1 MCSALSLMVAFSL
14 LAAQAP
20 EVTQDEQ
27 LLVAAGLSADGP
39 ALLEFFHA
47 RARLDTDREKLLAL
61 ARQLGDPDSKAR
73 DRAAAELIGRGPV
86 AVPALRHAVNDL
98 NNPAAAERARKCLE
112 AVEGK
117 NAAGLPAA
125 AARVVA
131 AKKPA
136 GAAAALLAYLPFAD
150 DETVVQEVSAALATL
165 AFPDGKP
172 EPVLLKALDDPVPVR
187 RAVAGAALCRKEPP
201 GPPPAV
207 RALLQD
213 PKTVVR
219 QRVALALL
227 ERQDLDAVSVLIDLL
242 GELSSDQRRPVEDA
256 LQQLAGEWAPTP
268 PLQGDDAVSR
278 RIRRD
283 AWAGWWRNTDG
294 PALLAEFRKRTLG
307 PDDLARL
314 LALLKALDA
323 DTPAARQKAAGELV
337 TFGPF
342 AVGLLREAS
351 KGAAG
356 EKQRLLDEAL
366 RLIALKEPTPL
377 PPAAARLVA
386 LRKPAGAA
394 EALLAYL
401 PFAEDEGMAVEL
413 QAALGV
419 LAARDGKADPALVRA
434 LDDPLPARRTAAA
447 EALSR
452 VAGPDERPALR
463 KLLRDADAT
472 VRLRVALALTS
483 VKDKDAV
490 PVLIDLLAELPAG
503 QEWQAQE
510 PLFLLAGDKAPKDA
524 PGADAES
531 RKKYRDAWAA
541 WWKEN
546 EAKVDLAQLDAP
558 TRLLGYTLLVLVNN
572 NSVGRVVELGRDGK
586 PRWQIDNLQYPVDAW
601 MLGHN
606 RVLVG
611 EWNGRR
617 VSERD
622 LKGNI
627 LWEKN
632 NLPGQVTN
640 CQRLANGNT
649 FIATDTGVLEVD
661 RGGKVVFSHNVSLIA
676 GYKSGNGVITCLT
689 NDGRCLRLDAS
700 GKEIKSFPSGR
711 GPSWTSGIDVLPNG
725 NVLVS
730 QTDQNRVAELNAE
743 GKTVWQA
750 NAPGIT
756 TATRLPNGHTL
767 VASHNMSSVTE
778 LDRSGKVV
786 WEHKEQLHVFRAR
799 RR

>member
-1 MCSALSLMVAFSL
+1 MCSAPSLLVALSL
-14 LAAQAP
+14 LAADP
-20 EVTQDEQ
+20 ETSADEQ
-27 LLVAAGLSADGP
+27 LLAAAGLGADGP
-39 ALLEFFHA
+39 ALLEFFHG

-61 ARQLGDPDSKAR
+61 ARQLGDPDPKVR

-86 AVPALRHAVNDL
+86 AVPYLRHAVNDL

-125 AARVVA
+125 AARVLA
-131 AKKPA
+131 ARKPA

-150 DETVVQEVSAALATL
+150 DETVLQEVSAALAAL

-172 EPVLLKALDDPVPVR
+172 DPGVLKALEDPVPVR

-227 ERQDLDAVSVLIDLL
+227 DRQDLDAVPVLIDLL
-242 GELSSDQRRPVEDA
+242 GELPAGQRRPVEEA

-268 PLQGDDAVSR
+268 PLPGDDAVSR

-283 AWAGWWRNTDG
+283 AWAGWWRHTDG
-294 PALLAEFRKRTLG
+294 PALLAEFRQRTLG
-307 PDDLARL
+307 PDDLDKL
-314 LALLKALDA
+314 LGLLKALDA
-323 DTPAARQKAAGELV
+323 DTPDARQKAAGELV
-337 TFGPF
+337 AFGPY
-342 AVGLLREAS
+342 AVGLIREAS
-351 KGAAG
+351 KTAAG
-356 EKQRLLDEAL
+356 EKLRLLEEAQ
-366 RLIALKEPTPL
+366 RLIALKEARPL
-377 PPAAARLVA
+377 PAAAARLVA
-386 LRKPAGAA
+386 LRKPDGAA
-394 EALLAYL
+394 AALLAYL
-401 PFAEDEGMAVEL
+401 PFAEDEGMTAEL
-413 QAALGV
+413 HSALTA
-419 LAARDGKADPALVRA
+419 LAARDGKADPAVVRA
-434 LDDPLPARRTAAA
+434 LDDPLPLRRTIAA
-447 EALSR
+447 EALCR
-452 VAGPDERPALR
+452 VAGPEERSALH
-463 KLLRDADAT
+463 KLLRDADPV

-483 VKDKDAV
+483 AKDKEAV

-510 PLFLLAGDKAPKDA
+510 PLFLLAGDDAPKEA

-531 RKKYRDAWAA
+531 RKKCRDAWAA
-541 WWKEN
+541 WWKQNGE
-546 EAKVDLAQLDAP
+546 KVDLARLDGPA
-558 TRLLGYTLLVLVNN
+558 RLLGYTLLVLVNN

-601 MLGHN
+601 MLGSN
-606 RVLVG
+606 RVLIG

-617 VSERD
+617 VTERD
-622 LKGNI
+622 LKGNV

-649 FIATDTGVLEVD
+649 FVATDSAVLEVD
-661 RGGKVVFSHNVSLIA
+661 RTGKVVFSHNVGLIA
-676 GYKSGNGVITCLT
+676 GYKSANGLITCLT
-689 NDGRCLRLDAS
+689 NDGRCLRLDPS
-700 GKEIKSFPSGR
+700 GKEVKSFPSGR

-730 QTDQNRVAELNAE
+730 QTDRNKVAELNSD

-750 NAPGIT
+750 DAPGIT

-786 WEHKEQLHVFRAR
+786 WEHKDTLHVFRAR